1 MIRDY
6 DILVNRLKNDGP
18 CTLTTDSRKIAS
30 LKKGVGKVMFIAL
43 KGDNFDGNDFV
54 SQALDDGA
62 DYVVTSNEWLAENED
77 SRIFIVRDT
86 LEALQGMARAWR
98 RRVDPKVVAVT
109 GTNGKTTTKE
119 LIAAVASQKL
129 RVWATRG
136 NLNNHIG
143 VPLTLLDMPSDCQ
156 VAVIEMGASHQ
167 GEIARLCSVAEPDMG
182 IITNI
187 GEAHLEG
194 FGGPEG
200 VRKGKGELID
210 WLRTSGGLFFHL
222 AEDKTISEMVS
233 ERINTRSLGYSVR
246 GVKATTEN
254 DGTLTVKLPAYH
266 RAIRT
271 HLYGSYNK
279 YNILA
284 AIAVGGRLG
293 IELPVAAEAIEEYT
307 PCNNRSQIIESGRGN
322 RVIADSYNAN
332 PSSFDS
338 ALRSLAESDGR
349 KIVIAGQMN
358 ELGDYSA
365 TEHKRLVETLKGMEL
380 DGFYLVGENFDGIDA
395 GPKGIHCKDIDEL
408 RVALTKSPI
417 EKAVVLVKGSRG
429 VGLENIYDCFQ

>member
-6 DILVNRLKNDGP
+6 DILVSRLKNDGL
-18 CTLTTDSRKIAS
+18 CTLTTDSRTIVP
-30 LKKGVGKVMFIAL
+30 LKKKGGKVMFVAL

-77 SRIFIVRDT
+77 RRIFIVRDT

-119 LIAAVASQKL
+119 LISAVASQKL

-143 VPLTLLDMPSDCQ
+143 VPLTLLDMPADCQ

-167 GEIARLCSVAEPDMG
+167 GEIARLCSIAEPDMG
-182 IITNI
+182 VITNI
-187 GEAHLEG
+187 GDAHLEG

-210 WLRTSGGLFFHL
+210 WLRANGGLFFHL
-222 AEDKTISEMVS
+222 AEDKTLCEMVQ
-233 ERINTRSLGYSVR
+233 ERINTRSLTYSVR
-246 GVKATTEN
+246 GVKSSVEEG
-254 DGTLTVKLPAYH
+254 GTLTVKLPTYH
-266 RAIRT
+266 RPIRT

-293 IELPVAAEAIEEYT
+293 IELPVAAEAIEEYLPT
-307 PCNNRSQIIESGRGN
+307 NNRSQIMESGRGN
-322 RVIADSYNAN
+322 RIIADSYNAN

-349 KIVIAGQMN
+349 KVVIAGQMN

-365 TEHKRLVETLKGMEL
+365 AEHRKLVETLKGMEL
-380 DGFYLVGENFDGIDA
+380 ERFYLVGDNFKDIDA
-395 GPKGIHCKDIDEL
+395 GDRGVACKDTDEL
-408 RVALTKSPI
+408 RLMLMKRPVEGAT
-417 EKAVVLVKGSRG
+417 VLVKGSRG
-429 VGLENIYDCFQ
+429 VGLENMYELL

>member
-6 DILVNRLKNDGP
+6 DILVSKLKNDGP
-18 CTLTTDSRKIAS
+18 CTLTTDSRTIAT
-30 LKKGVGKVMFIAL
+30 LKKGVGKVMFVAL

-77 SRIFIVRDT
+77 RRIFIVRDT

-167 GEIARLCSVAEPDMG
+167 GEIARLCSIAEPDMG
-182 IITNI
+182 VITNI

-194 FGGPEG
+194 FGGPDG

-210 WLRTSGGLFFHL
+210 WLRAGGGLFFHL
-222 AEDKTISEMVS
+222 AEDKTLCEMVQ
-233 ERINTRSLGYSVR
+233 ERINTRSLCYSVR
-246 GVKATTEN
+246 GVKATTEE
-254 DGTLTVKLPAYH
+254 DGTLTVKLPTYH
-266 RAIRT
+266 RPIRT

-293 IELPVAAEAIEEYT
+293 IELPVAAEAIEEYI
-307 PCNNRSQIIESGRGN
+307 PVNNRSQIMECGHGN
-322 RVIADSYNAN
+322 RIIADSYNAN

-349 KIVIAGQMN
+349 KVVIVGQMN

-365 TEHKRLVETLKGMEL
+365 AEHRRLVETLEGMEIEC
-380 DGFYLVGENFDGIDA
+380 FYLVGENFDGIDVS
-395 GPKGIHCKDIDEL
+395 PKGTRCKDIDEL
-408 RVALTKSPI
+408 RIALAKRPI
-417 EKAVVLVKGSRG
+417 EGATVLVKGSRG
-429 VGLENIYDCFQ
+429 VGLEKIYDCFR

>member
-6 DILVNRLKNDGP
+6 DILVSRLKNDGA
-18 CTLTTDSRKIAS
+18 CTLTTDSRAIAQ
-30 LKKGVGKVMFIAL
+30 LKKKGGKVMFVAL
-43 KGDNFDGNDFV
+43 KGDRFDGNDFV

-62 DYVVTSNEWLAENED
+62 DYVVTSNEWLAEND
-77 SRIFIVRDT
+77 DRRIFIVHDT
-86 LEALQGMARAWR
+86 IEALQGMARAWR

-143 VPLTLLDMPSDCQ
+143 VPLTLLDMPADCQ

-167 GEIARLCSVAEPDMG
+167 GEIARLCSIAEPDMG
-182 IITNI
+182 VITNI

-200 VRKGKGELID
+200 VRKGKSELID
-210 WLRTSGGLFFHL
+210 WLRTNGGLFFHL
-222 AEDKTISEMVS
+222 AEDKTLGDMVQ
-233 ERINTRSLGYSVR
+233 ERINTRSFAYSVR
-246 GVKATTEN
+246 GVKAATEP
-254 DGTLTVKLPAYH
+254 DGTLSVKLPTYH
-266 RAIRT
+266 RPIKT

-293 IELPVAAEAIEEYT
+293 IELPVAAQAIEEYV
-307 PCNNRSQIIESGRGN
+307 PRNNRSQIMESGHGN

-332 PSSFDS
+332 PSSFES

-349 KIVIAGQMN
+349 KVVIAGQMN
-358 ELGDYSA
+358 ELGEYSA
-365 TEHKRLVETLKGMEL
+365 AEHRKLAETLKSMEL
-380 DGFYLVGENFDGIDA
+380 EKFYLVGENFEGIEA
-395 GPKGIHCKDIDEL
+395 GPRGVRFKDTDEL
-408 RVALTKSPI
+408 RIALTRRPI
-417 EKAVVLVKGSRG
+417 EGATVLVKGSRG
-429 VGLENIYDCFQ
+429 VGLEDIYELL